1 MSSDIPGFYF
11 DAIQQRYYRILPQSS
26 NAVPSAR
33 LINDRARQEQLISK
47 QLDLLR
53 SSKKISQ
60 RHKEKRRLNK
70 SRLFLLRQREYGQTS
85 SEFCHDNIRSNFFK
99 NLPSTCFLDNS
110 LSFSLPI
117 HSESNVNYEMTI
129 TSTGQCIQLIDYR
142 LYLHLLE
149 YPIYSYQLQPNS
161 IDGYRSSYFID
172 SSSSLM
178 STTLLNDENHVIIR
192 FLQFSSLSSHH
203 SLNMLSNNSLAPKY
217 YYEEK
222 CQTIELSSSLIT
234 HTSPLM
240 IKCSGPCCYSKSF
253 DHFAFNINNYLYIYN
268 LETFQKVLSLR
279 VPIRRVT
286 LNDIKFSNDNSNIIY
301 TTNGHLFQQWDIR
314 QSNRLCSL
322 RIPILC
328 STIKCLQTKFNCIL
342 TSSFDERIN
351 LIDLRMPTKPL
362 LIYDMSSSSSPSSS
376 SSSSSSSNNPHFS
389 FSIDINTENFIAA
402 CSQYHILNIWDLKS
416 SQLLN
421 RLRCPIP
428 ERFVHTLT
436 KCSIACADKM
446 PVLGISHPEY
456 CQITGMMNKK
466 IFC

>member
-11 DAIQQRYYRILPQSS
+11 DAVQQRYYRILPQSS
-26 NAVPSAR
+26 NVVPSAR

-47 QLDLLR
+47 QVDLLKS
-53 SSKKISQ
+53 SSKKTSQ
-60 RHKEKRRLNK
+60 RLKEKKRLNK
-70 SRLFLLRQREYGQTS
+70 SRLSLLRQREYGQTS
-85 SEFCHDNIRSNFFK
+85 SQTCHSNIRSNFIE

-110 LSFSLPI
+110 LSFALSI
-117 HSESNVNYEMTI
+117 HSQTNTNYDMTI
-129 TSTGQCIQLIDYR
+129 TSTGQCIQLIDYK
-142 LYLHLLE
+142 LYLNLLE
-149 YPIYSYQLQPNS
+149 YPKYSYQLQPNS

-192 FLQFSSLSSHH
+192 FLQFSSITSDH
-203 SLNMLSNNSLAPKY
+203 SLQMLSNNSLASKY

-222 CQTIELSSSLIT
+222 CQTIELSSSIIN

-253 DHFAFNINNYLYIYN
+253 DHFAFNINNYLYIYD
-268 LETFQKVLSLR
+268 LQTFQKILSFR
-279 VPIRRVT
+279 VPIRRIT
-286 LNDIKFSNDNSNIIY
+286 LNDMKFSNDNSNIIY

-362 LIYDMSSSSSPSSS
+362 LVYDMST
-376 SSSSSSSNNPHFS
+376 SSSSNNPHFS
-389 FSIDINTENFIAA
+389 FSIDTNTENFIAA

-421 RLRCPIP
+421 RLQCPIP

-436 KCSIACADKM
+436 KCSIACADKI
-446 PVLGISHPEY
+446 PILGIYHPEY
-456 CQITGMMNKK
+456 CRITGMMNKN

>member
-11 DAIQQRYYRILPQSS
+11 DAVQQRYYRILSQSS

-47 QLDLLR
+47 QLDLLKS
-53 SSKKISQ
+53 SSKKSSQ
-60 RHKEKRRLNK
+60 RHKEKKRLNK
-70 SRLFLLRQREYGQTS
+70 SRLSILRQREYGQTS
-85 SEFCHDNIRSNFFK
+85 IQSCHNNIRSNFIE
-99 NLPSTCFLDNS
+99 NLSSTCFLDNS
-110 LSFSLPI
+110 SSFSFPI
-117 HSESNVNYEMTI
+117 DSQSNTNYEMTI
-129 TSTGQCIQLIDYR
+129 TSTGQCIQLIDYK
-142 LYLHLLE
+142 LYVNLLE
-149 YPIYSYQLQPNS
+149 HPLYSYQLQPNS
-161 IDGYRSSYFID
+161 IDGCRSSYFID

-192 FLQFSSLSSHH
+192 FLQFSSLSSNL
-203 SLNMLSNNSLAPKY
+203 SLQMLSNNSLAPKY
-217 YYEEK
+217 YYKEK
-222 CQTIELSSSLIT
+222 CQTIELSSSLIN

-253 DHFAFNINNYLYIYN
+253 DNFAFNINNYLYVYN
-268 LETFQKVLSLR
+268 LQTFQEILSLR

-286 LNDIKFSNDNSNIIY
+286 LNDIQFSNDNSNIIY

-322 RIPILC
+322 RIPILW

-362 LIYDMSSSSSPSSS
+362 LVYDTPSSS
-376 SSSSSSSNNPHFS
+376 SSSLNNPHFS
-389 FSIDINTENFIAA
+389 FSVDTDTENFIAA

-416 SQLLN
+416 SKLLN

-428 ERFVHTLT
+428 ERFVHTLA
-436 KCSIACADKM
+436 KCSIACADKI
-446 PVLGISHPEY
+446 PVLGIYHPEY
-456 CQITGMMNKK
+456 CRITGMMNKK